1 MTTEGTGGKHHL
13 ATEHELAERPA
24 GRRRILS
31 LSNLLPAV
39 TLLVLALLYH
49 LLTNMFDSDYLVYH
63 DIAMRR
69 GVVEFSI
76 LHYQQWSSRTAIEAV
91 LLLVCRYPQ
100 SFLPLD
106 LAVIALIYHC
116 LQELFNRERDTKL
129 SWAIALLICC
139 YNMHDFDNAG
149 LVATAINYS
158 WPLAGVLY
166 ITLTQVR
173 LFRKEAVSWWQMAL
187 AVVALVFGAN
197 AELLSIV
204 CLVTGVVW
212 LVLARVN
219 VNGRATRL
227 AVIQFVVSLF
237 WIAWMAFCPGNALR
251 TASATAHDFPAFA
264 NFSALE
270 KLYLGFVSTY
280 NRYLFTLNM
289 YFLVLCGVL
298 ALAGWAKRLPIW
310 QRVFTVL
317 PLSVYLFGL
326 YVVPAASKYFYRLG
340 TFFYTLD
347 LWNGQRGI
355 SAPLTQGFVVA
366 SMALALIFLYKDD
379 FVDVLFNGMIFFGGM
394 GTRVAMGFSP
404 TLFAS
409 GDRTFMFMDLS
420 IIMLVAYLFL
430 RLADNEGWRRVTG
443 YILGVITCAALV
455 MMYSAI

>member
-1 MTTEGTGGKHHL
+1 MTTEGTAGKHHH
-13 ATEHELAERPA
+13 ATAEHEIAEKA
-24 GRRRILS
+24 SGRILS
-31 LSNLLPAV
+31 FSNVLPAI
-39 TLLVLALLYH
+39 TLLALALLYH
-49 LLTNMFDSDYLVYH
+49 LLINMFDSDYLVYH

-106 LAVIALIYHC
+106 LAVIAVIYHC
-116 LQELFNRERDTKL
+116 LQELFNKRHDTKL

-173 LFRKEAVSWWQMAL
+173 LFRKEEVCWWQMAL
-187 AVVALVFGAN
+187 AIVALIFGAN

-204 CLVTGVVW
+204 CLVTGLVW

-219 VNGRATRL
+219 GNGRATKL
-227 AVIQFVVSLF
+227 AIVQIVVSLF

-264 NFSALE
+264 NFSAPE

-280 NRYLFTLNM
+280 NRYLFSLNM
-289 YFLVLCGVL
+289 YFLVLCGAL

-326 YVVPAASKYFYRLG
+326 YVVPAVSKYFYRLG

-355 SAPLTQGFVVA
+355 SSPLTQGLVVA

-379 FVDVLFNGMIFFGGM
+379 FIDLLFNGMIFFGGM

-430 RLADNEGWRRVTG
+430 RLANNERWRRVSD
-443 YILGVITCAALV
+443 YLLGAITCAALV